1 MGSINHKPFVLIFF
15 IIPAIIHA
23 NAQAEWRSQL
33 YIEYID
39 KYSDIA
45 VEQMKAYKIPASIT
59 LAQGLLESGAGK
71 SSLARKHNNHF
82 GIKCGGDW
90 KGNTA
95 QYDDDHRNECFRAYR
110 NSTESYE
117 DHSLFLSGRARYA
130 SLFQLKITDYEG
142 WAHGLKKAGYAT
154 APKYAIQLIS
164 IIENYELYKYDIEG
178 KDVFSQKIQNPHQ
191 VYLSNDLVYVIVRD
205 RDTFESI
212 GKEFD
217 VSKKK
222 LLKYNDLPQRYTLTK
237 GNIIYLHKKKNK
249 AQKTYTVH
257 VVKESDSMHSIS
269 QTYGIRLKSLY
280 KMSHKKADYVPE
292 VGARLKLR

>member
-1 MGSINHKPFVLIFF
+1 MDSINHKPFVLTLF
-15 IIPAIIHA
+15 IILTIVHT
-23 NAQAEWRSQL
+23 NAQGQWRNQR

-39 KYSDIA
+39 KYNGMA
-45 VEQMKAYKIPASIT
+45 VKQMKAYKIPASIT
-59 LAQGLLESGAGK
+59 LAQGLLESGAGQ
-71 SSLARKHNNHF
+71 SSLARKYNNHF

-95 QYDDDHRNECFRAYR
+95 RYDDDHRNECFRAYR
-110 NSTESYE
+110 NPMESYE
-117 DHSLFLSGRARYA
+117 DHSLFLSGKTRYA
-130 SLFQLKITDYEG
+130 SLFQLRITDYEG

-164 IIENYELYKYDIEG
+164 IIENYELYKYDREE
-178 KDVFSQKIQNPHQ
+178 KDAFSQKIQNPHQ
-191 VYLSNDLVYVIVRD
+191 TYLSNDLVYVIARD

-217 VSKKK
+217 RSKKK
-222 LLKYNDLPQRYTLTK
+222 LLKYNDLPPKYTLTK
-237 GNIIYLHKKKNK
+237 GDIIYLHKKKNK
-249 AQKTYTVH
+249 AQKTSTVH

-280 KMSHKKADYVPE
+280 KMNHKKADYVPE
-292 VGARLKLR
+292 VGTRLKLR